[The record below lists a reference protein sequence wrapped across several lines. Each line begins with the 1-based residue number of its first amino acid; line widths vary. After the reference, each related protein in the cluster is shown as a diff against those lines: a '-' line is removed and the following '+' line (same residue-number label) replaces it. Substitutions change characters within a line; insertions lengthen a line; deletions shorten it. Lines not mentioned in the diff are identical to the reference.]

1 MFLKYCS
8 AFKFRV
14 RQFKKNSCLRRKS
27 GWLMWV
33 VNGQRALQANR
44 CGSRGGGG
52 LVFSLGGR
60 SEGCVVKRNQNNK
73 VRCKR

>member
-44 CGSRGGGG
+44 CGSRGGGAWCSHWEVG
-52 LVFSLGGR
+52 
-60 SEGCVVKRNQNNK
+60 VKG
-73 VRCKR
+73 VL